1 MLPAADSAGQPFE
14 GRSFS
19 SNPFAGDSGEA
30 DPTLRAA
37 LAALGELLDRDPE
50 QRTQLELATTWG
62 ACVTALGAARVLSPL
77 IAEAGDY
84 GVTETGALVEKIQE
98 LSVPHLEGPDG
109 RAVAPVFSDVAAM
122 AQWNSL
128 ARPIPVEGARAA
140 LAAASEGL
148 ALVLD
153 PGSPDTRVFRRSALE
168 AAATGHAYVAPWV
181 DEHVRSG
188 FSAVLDEHPE
198 IVVHRVVCGDPTQT
212 LAGPEVMVVIGLVAG
227 LSHDAVARLVAEIS
241 TRWANDPFI
250 AGRCD
255 GVGVKV
261 LPA

>member
-30 DPTLRAA
+30 DPSLRTA
-37 LAALGELLDRDPE
+37 LTAFDEILAREPE
-50 QRTQLELATTWG
+50 HRTQLDLATAWG
-62 ACVTALGAARVLSPL
+62 QCVVALGAARVLSPL

-84 GVTETGALVEKIQE
+84 GVTETGAVVEKTQE

-109 RAVAPVFSDVAAM
+109 RAVVPVFSDVAAM
-122 AQWNSL
+122 ALWNSQ

-140 LAAASEGL
+140 LAAASDGL
-148 ALVLD
+148 GLVLD
-153 PGSPDTRVFRRSALE
+153 PGSPGSRVFRRSALE
-168 AAATGHAYVAPWV
+168 AAATGNPYVAPWV
-181 DEHVRSG
+181 DENVRSS
-188 FSAVLDEHPE
+188 FSAVLSEYQDV
-198 IVVHRVVCGDPTQT
+198 VVHRVVCGDPGQT
-212 LAGPEVMVVIGLVAG
+212 LAGPEVVVVMGLVPG
-227 LSHDAVARLVAEIS
+227 LGHDAVAALLAEIS
-241 TRWANDPFI
+241 TRWASDPLV
-250 AGRCD
+250 AQRCD

>member
-1 MLPAADSAGQPFE
+1 MSPAADSAGQPFE

-19 SNPFAGDSGEA
+19 ANPFAGDSGDA

-37 LAALGELLDRDPE
+37 LASFDELLGRQPE
-50 QRTQLELATTWG
+50 HRTQLDLATAWG
-62 ACVTALGAARVLSPL
+62 QCVVALGAARVLSPL

-84 GVTETGALVEKIQE
+84 GITETGAVVEKTQE

-122 AQWNSL
+122 SRWNSQ

-140 LAAASEGL
+140 LAAASDGL
-148 ALVLD
+148 VLVLD
-153 PGSPDTRVFRRSALE
+153 PGSPGSRVFRRNALE
-168 AAATGHAYVAPWV
+168 AAATGNPYLAPWV
-181 DEHVRSG
+181 DEDVRAS
-188 FSAVLDEHPE
+188 FAAVLDEYKE
-198 IVVHRVVCGDPTQT
+198 VLVHRVVCGDPTQT
-212 LAGPEVMVVIGLVAG
+212 RAAPEVVVVVGLVPG
-227 LSHDAVARLVAEIS
+227 LGQDAVATLLAEIS
-241 TRWANDPFI
+241 TRWASDPVV
-250 AGRCD
+250 AQRCD

>member
-19 SNPFAGDSGEA
+19 ANPFAGDSGEA

-37 LAALGELLDRDPE
+37 RAAFDELLGRQFED
-50 QRTQLELATTWG
+50 RTQLDLASAWG
-62 ACVTALGAARVLSPL
+62 QCVVALGGARVLSPL

-84 GVTETGALVEKIQE
+84 GLTETGAVVEKTQE

-109 RAVAPVFSDVAAM
+109 RAVAPVFSDIAAM
-122 AQWNSL
+122 SRWNSL

-140 LAAASEGL
+140 LAAASDGL
-148 ALVLD
+148 PLVLD
-153 PGSPDTRVFRRSALE
+153 PGSPGSRVFRRSALE
-168 AAATGHAYVAPWV
+168 AVATGNPYVAPWV
-181 DEHVRSG
+181 DEHVRAS
-188 FSAVLDEHPE
+188 FATVLDEYRD
-198 IVVHRVVCGDPTQT
+198 VMVHRVVCGDPAQT
-212 LAGPEVMVVIGLVAG
+212 LAGPEVVVVVGLVSG
-227 LSHDAVARLVAEIS
+227 LGPEAVAALLTEIS
-241 TRWANDPFI
+241 TRWASDPVV
-250 AGRCD
+250 AKRCD